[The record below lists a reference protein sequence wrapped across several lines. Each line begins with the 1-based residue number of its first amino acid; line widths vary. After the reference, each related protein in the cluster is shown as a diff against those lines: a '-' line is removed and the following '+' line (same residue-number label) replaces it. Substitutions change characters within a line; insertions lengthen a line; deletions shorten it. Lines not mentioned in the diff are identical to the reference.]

1 MLGEIRALRS
11 KLRPSEQRVAEVVL
25 ADPGFV
31 LSASMAALAQ
41 RAAVSEPTVMRFCR
55 ALGLE
60 GFQAFK
66 LSLAQ
71 VLGRQ
76 VRYVQRHVQADDG
89 PEILTAKVVE
99 DAVASL
105 ERVQGQLDP
114 NALEVAIGHLAAA
127 RRVEFYGLGGA
138 GVGAADAQFKFCR
151 LGVAAVAYSDPQ
163 VHRVTA
169 RLLEPG
175 DVAVAIS
182 NSGRSQDLLASVA
195 GAKASG
201 ARVVAITA
209 TGSPLAENATVA
221 LTLAPVDGGDFYAP
235 IKARLALMV
244 IVDILAIAVA
254 LRRGAGTLER
264 LAKAQGSL
272 ADRFV

>member
-138 GVGAADAQFKFCR
+138 GVVAADAQFKFCR